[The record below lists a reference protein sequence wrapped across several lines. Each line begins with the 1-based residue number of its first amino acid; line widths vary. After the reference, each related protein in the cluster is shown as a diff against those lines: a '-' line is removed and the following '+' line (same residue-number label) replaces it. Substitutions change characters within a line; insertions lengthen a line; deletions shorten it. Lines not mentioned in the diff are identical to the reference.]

1 MWEKVIGNKSA
12 SGTEI
17 IEELG
22 EEEIRTGSMIVYTS
36 ADSVMQICGNEE
48 TSIWKNCIGAVRL
61 QGGSR

>member
-1 MWEKVIGNKSA
+1 MIGNKSA

-22 EEEIRTGSMIVYTS
+22 RGRDSYGIYDRVYVGGFGY
-36 ADSVMQICGNEE
+36 ADLREMKRL
-48 TSIWKNCIGAVRL
+48 SIWKNCIGAVRL